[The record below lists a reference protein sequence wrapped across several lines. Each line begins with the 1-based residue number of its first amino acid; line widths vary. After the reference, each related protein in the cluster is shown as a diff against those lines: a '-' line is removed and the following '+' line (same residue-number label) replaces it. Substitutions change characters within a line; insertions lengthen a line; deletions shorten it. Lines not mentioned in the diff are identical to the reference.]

1 MIAALVFVALTGCA
15 GVPVAPSSNSHGT
28 PISAALRITTSGL
41 PSGSVGSGYS
51 ATLTAIGGTPPYTW
65 NTASGRLPAGLQL
78 GAGSGTIQGTP
89 SEAGNA
95 PFTAQVVDA
104 KAAVASTSLALSI
117 VPAPAPTISGVSPT
131 SGPMSGGTAVTIS
144 GSNFRS
150 VTGVQFGGVAATAV
164 QVASG
169 EQIRAVT
176 PSEPSGTVSIA
187 VQSSDGQISTDAKA
201 FIFTSAPLQI
211 TTASLP
217 AGSEGTSYSAAL
229 AASGGT
235 PPYTWSTSKGS
246 LPAGL
251 QLSASAGTISG
262 KPTQTGSFAFTA
274 KVQDAKS
281 ESSSVNVSISVADS
295 AEPPPVT
302 VSAQSTTYY
311 IDSVGGNDNN
321 NGASPST
328 PWQTIAKVNSSQFSP
343 GNQIL
348 FKSGDT
354 WREQLSITSSGTAS
368 SPLVFGSYG
377 SGAAPVISGADLAT
391 GWTSSSST
399 GTIWKMNIS
408 NPTNQVFEDGTRL
421 TSSPSLSAMPA
432 GSFYFDSGGNSVYVR
447 TLADDNP
454 TNHMMEISSRNYG
467 IYEAGG
473 AKYITLQNLQ
483 TSDASS
489 TDIYFNG
496 SAFIT
501 ISNVSAINSFGEGLR
516 FDVVANS
523 TIVSSTAAYNG
534 SNGFS
539 ADDSPNL
546 VINSCVAHDNAAL
559 ASVDYTAGIKINP
572 DYAPY
577 ASSTGVTI
585 ENSESYRNGV
595 GQPGWRGAGIWA
607 DTIGSRLLVQ
617 YNLVYE
623 NNIEGIY
630 FDAISNET
638 AAYNVVFG
646 NGQSGAIDGSGI
658 AVYGDGRVVAGDSL
672 YGNTVYG
679 NRTAGI
685 NVSGAGLTQGCQNI
699 VVQNNI
705 AVGTIAGPNFLAAGG
720 CENSSPYGSGNVYTH
735 NSFGPQS
742 SKFIQYGAN
751 NYVSSYTSFN
761 AAYGTNTY
769 SVQGDPVFSNPG
781 AYDFALQSASPAIGT
796 GLNLGP
802 TYGLALAAS
811 SVWPSAVVKLSQT
824 SSGPWDVGAY
834 MYSQSSSPSGSTE
847 VDRRVAST
855 VQ

>member
-1 MIAALVFVALTGCA
+1 MMATLILVALSGCA
-15 GVPVAPSSNSHGT
+15 GMPVAPGSNSHGT
-28 PISAALRITTSGL
+28 PISAALRIMTSGL
-41 PSGSVGSGYS
+41 PSGSVGAGYS

-65 NTASGRLPAGLQL
+65 TTASGRLPAGLQL

-89 SEAGNA
+89 SEAGNS
-95 PFTAQVVDA
+95 PFAAQVVDA
-104 KAAVASTSLALSI
+104 KSAVASANLVLSI
-117 VPAPAPTISGVSPT
+117 VQAPGPTISGVSPT
-131 SGPMSGGTAVTIS
+131 SGTMSGGTAVTIS

-176 PSEPSGTVSIA
+176 PAESSGTVSIT
-187 VQSSDGQISTDAKA
+187 VQSSDGQVTTDAEA
-201 FIFTSAPLQI
+201 FIFTAAPLQI

-217 AGSEGTSYSAAL
+217 AGSEGASYSAAL

-235 PPYTWSTSKGS
+235 PPYTWSTSGGA

-262 KPTQTGSFAFTA
+262 KPTRKGSFAFTA

-281 ESSSVNVSISVADS
+281 ESSSANVSINVADS

-321 NGASPST
+321 NGTSQST
-328 PWQTIAKVNSSQFSP
+328 PWQTIAKVNSSKFSP

-391 GWTSSSST
+391 GWTSSSSP
-399 GTIWKMNIS
+399 GNIWKMNIS

-421 TSSPSLSAMPA
+421 TPSPSLSAMLA

-454 TNHMMEISSRNYG
+454 NNHTMEISVRDYAIYDPGGSRYV
-467 IYEAGG
+467 
-473 AKYITLQNLQ
+473 TLQGLQ
-483 TSDASS
+483 TEEAKKS
-489 TDIYFNG
+489 DIYFNA
-496 SAFIT
+496 SSFVIVSNMMATNAF
-501 ISNVSAINSFGEGLR
+501 SEGLR

-577 ASSTGVTI
+577 TSSTGVTI

-617 YNLVYE
+617 YNLVYG
-623 NNIEGIY
+623 NNIQGIY

-638 AAYNVVFG
+638 AANNVVFG

-672 YGNTVYG
+672 YGNTVFG

-685 NVSGAGLTQGCQNI
+685 NVLGASLTQGCQNI

-705 AVGTIAGPNFLAAGG
+705 AVGTIAGPNFSAAGG

-742 SKFIQYGAN
+742 SKFIQYGSN
-751 NYVSSYTSFN
+751 NYVSSYTSFG

-769 SVQGDPVFSNPG
+769 SVQGDPAFSNPG
-781 AYDFALQSASPAIGT
+781 AFDFTLQPMSPAIGT

-802 TYGLALAAS
+802 TYALALAAS
-811 SVWPSAVVKLSQT
+811 SVWPSGVVTLNQN

-834 MYSQSSSPSGSTE
+834 MYSQSSSSSGSTE
-847 VDRRVAST
+847 VDRRVAPT